1 MAAKKKTKVEEPV
14 VEAVQEELAEVVEE
28 PKAEPKAEPSV
39 SFGVV
44 SNCSRLNVRAK
55 PKANAK
61 IVSVIDG
68 KTKVRIDN
76 GMSNEEWCK
85 VYVNPEIEGYC
96 MRKYLTIK

>member
-14 VEAVQEELAEVVEE
+14 VETVQEELAEVIEE
-28 PKAEPKAEPSV
+28 PKTEPSV

-44 SNCSRLNVRAK
+44 SNCARLNVRAK
-55 PKANAK
+55 PKLTAK
-61 IVSVIDG
+61 IVSVIES

-76 GMSNEEWCK
+76 DTSNEEWCK
-85 VYVNPEIEGYC
+85 VYVKPEVEGYC